1 MMVEIPS
8 LFRVSGDGGK
18 WKTCE
23 TLRIQSVKKMETT
36 CTCTQ
41 FVFAIQITM
50 TSLYLDFHKHYKWQ
64 GNVELELY
72 DTHSST
78 LFWKTSSSLQYF
90 QMTIMIHCLHKAN
103 FLATLS
109 RQLSFY
115 WVTFCYRNFNPQLR
129 ELKGILDFLAEINCI
144 VNKIW
149 DFLQELTTLTL
160 ILDKLFKRPMNS
172 WYFPSHTLDPACWH
186 NLYEALSIERSYKSD
201 NSNYITDW
209 HRTQP
214 LWDTLGFKLSSITE
228 MFWLFSTNCLFSKKI
243 LSHFKKKTMLFL

>member
-1 MMVEIPS
+1 
-8 LFRVSGDGGK
+8 
-18 WKTCE
+18 
-23 TLRIQSVKKMETT
+23 
-36 CTCTQ
+36 
-41 FVFAIQITM
+41 M
-50 TSLYLDFHKHYKWQ
+50 TRKCWVGVIWY
-64 GNVELELY
+64 
-72 DTHSST
+72 SST

-129 ELKGILDFLAEINCI
+129 ELKGLLDFLAEINCI